1 MLQIAEDRNFFVDE
15 ALSHIGFI
23 MDGNG
28 RWAQK
33 RGKPREYGH
42 VVGVKTFESIVRYCK
57 EIGIRH
63 VTVYAFSTENWKRP
77 EAEVAKIMSLFQ
89 EYLDRAKRIADE
101 NDMRVLFL
109 GDPSGFPEKT
119 REKMAKVEAETAEH
133 SYYLNIAVNYGGR
146 AEIVRAA
153 NRAIREGAKELTEAD
168 IERNLDSRRSPM
180 PDLIVRTG
188 GEYRLSNFLLW
199 QSAYSELYFCETLW
213 PDMKAE
219 DVRAAVR
226 AFYKRNRRYGGV

>member
-1 MLQIAEDRNFFVDE
+1 MLQIEEDKGFFVDE

-28 RWAQK
+28 RWAKK
-33 RGKPREYGH
+33 RGMPREYGH
-42 VVGVKTFESIVRYCK
+42 VVGVKTFENIVRYCK

-77 EAEVAKIMSLFQ
+77 EAEVAKIMSLFE
-89 EYLDRAKRIADE
+89 EYLDRAKHIADE
-101 NDMRVLFL
+101 NDMRVIFF
-109 GDPSGFPEKT
+109 GDDSVFPET
-119 REKMAKVEAETAEH
+119 IRRKMAKVEAETTEH
-133 SYYLNIAVNYGGR
+133 GYLLNIAVNYGGR

-153 NRAIREGAKELTEAD
+153 NRAIREGAAELTEED
-168 IERNLDSRRSPM
+168 ITRHLDSVLSPM

-199 QSAYSELYFCETLW
+199 QSAYAELYFCETLW
-213 PDMKAE
+213 PDMDKE

-226 AFYKRNRRYGGV
+226 AFYRRNRRFGGV